1 MVVLSADAER
11 CLISDVLTALHVP
24 PAGAASV
31 ADDLVEADLRG
42 HDSHGLGRLNMQVD
56 NLRAG
61 RVDAAAQPRLVHE
74 QAGAIVVDGCRALGP
89 PTIDFALDLAAEHA
103 QQHGSCTAAIRNH
116 GYIAYLG
123 RYVERTLERD
133 CICIL
138 LGKSKGNVHPWGGLL
153 PLVGS
158 NPIAA
163 AIPTED
169 EPLLVDMS
177 TGTAAM
183 GKILEAIRTGEG
195 IPSNWAV
202 DEQGRPTS
210 DPLAA
215 RRGALSPL
223 GGAKGYALG
232 LLVELLAAVL
242 PGGDS
247 GSRRQDANLWS
258 ALAIVLHVPSFAEP
272 AAFRRQTSAFLE
284 SLKESPKAPGFDEI
298 LVPGER
304 TYRTRRER
312 LQSGIPHPDETWRS
326 ASAYCRDLNL
336 EPGRYLSPT
345 SAS

>member
-1 MVVLSADAER
+1 MVELSAGSER
-11 CLISDVLTALHVP
+11 RLIEDVLRALGVP
-24 PAGAASV
+24 EDARASV
-31 ADDLVEADLRG
+31 ADNLVEADLRG

-61 RVDAAAQPRLVHE
+61 RVDAAAQPKVVHN
-74 QAGAIVVDGCRALGP
+74 QPGALVVDGCQALGP
-89 PTIDFALDLAAEHA
+89 PSIDFVLDRAVEKAVEN
-103 QQHGSCTAAIRNH
+103 GSCTAAVRNH

-123 RYVERTLERD
+123 HYVERTLERD
-133 CICIL
+133 CVCIL
-138 LGKSKGNVHPWGGLL
+138 LGKSKGNVHPWGGIL

-158 NPIAA
+158 NPIAT
-163 AIPTED
+163 AIPTEG

-183 GKILEAIRTGEG
+183 GKILEAIRTGEA
-195 IPSNWAV
+195 IPDDWAV
-202 DEQGRPTS
+202 DERGLPTT

-247 GSRRQDANLWS
+247 GSQREDANLWS
-258 ALAIVLHVPSFAEP
+258 ALAIVLHIPSFADS
-272 AAFRRQTSAFLE
+272 AAFRRRVSAYLQR
-284 SLKESPKAPGFDEI
+284 LKASPKAPGFDEI

-304 TYRTRRER
+304 AYRTRRER

-326 ASAYCRDLNL
+326 AAAYCRDLGL
-336 EPGRYLSPT
+336 DPERYLAPS
-345 SAS
+345 S